1 LTNAAAPVAEDI
13 EWNAFFIDA
22 RLKQIISLAL
32 TNNRDLRVAALNVES
47 ARAQYKIQRSAL
59 LPTVNAE
66 AGFARSRTPATLTGT
81 GSAVTSSDY
90 TVKGAVASYEL
101 DLFGRV
107 RSLKAKAL
115 ETFLAKE
122 ENRKSVQISLIAEIA
137 DQYLAEREMDE
148 QLALSRQTLSL
159 VQSNYDLIEASFK
172 LGNTAE
178 PDLRSAEIQVQ
189 SARASVASYQRQLA
203 QARNALVLLL
213 GASLPDNLPPAP
225 ALDAETILASLSP
238 GLPSDTLQRRPD
250 ILEAEHSLKAANANI
265 GAARAAFFPK
275 ILLTGSAGT
284 ASADLSGLFE
294 PGSAAWSFSP
304 QITIPIFDMGNT
316 KASFD
321 VAKIS
326 KHIEIAQY
334 EKAIQT
340 AFREVADALAARS
353 AWDDQLDANRR
364 LVKAQQQRFDSASA
378 RYREGID
385 SYLAVLTAQQ
395 DLFSSQ
401 QTLILTRYSQL
412 VNRIELY
419 RALGGGWSQSQN
431 IQTVQNT
438 AMR

>member
-1 LTNAAAPVAEDI
+1 MAADI
-13 EWNAFFIDA
+13 EWTAFFKDA
-22 RLKQIISLAL
+22 RLKQLISLAL

-47 ARAQYKIQRSAL
+47 ARAQYRIQRSAL

-66 AGFARSRTPATLTGT
+66 AGMSRSRTPANLTGT
-81 GSAVTSSDY
+81 GSALTSSDY
-90 TVKGAVASYEL
+90 SVNGAVASYEL

-122 ENRKSVQISLIAEIA
+122 ENRKSVQISLVSEVA
-137 DQYLAEREMDE
+137 DQYLAEREMEE
-148 QLALSRQTLSL
+148 QLTLSRQTLSS
-159 VQSNYDLIEASFK
+159 VQSNYDLVDASFK

-178 PDLRSAEIQVQ
+178 PDLRSAEVQVQ

-203 QARNALVLLL
+203 QAKNALALLL
-213 GASLPDNLPPAP
+213 GAPVPDNLPPAP

-238 GLPSDTLQRRPD
+238 GLPSDILQRRPD
-250 ILEAEHSLKAANANI
+250 ILEAEHTLKAANANI

-294 PGSAAWSFSP
+294 PGSSAWSFSP
-304 QITIPIFDMGNT
+304 QITMPIFDMGNT
-316 KASFD
+316 KASLD

-326 KHIEIAQY
+326 KRIEIAQY
-334 EKAIQT
+334 DKAIQT

-353 AWDDQLDANRR
+353 AWDDQLDANHR
-364 LVKAQQQRFDSASA
+364 LVKAQQQRFDFASA

-395 DLFSSQ
+395 DLFNAQ
-401 QTLILTRYSQL
+401 QTLIQTRYSQL

-419 RALGGGWSQSQN
+419 RALGGG
-431 IQTVQNT
+431 
-438 AMR
+438 